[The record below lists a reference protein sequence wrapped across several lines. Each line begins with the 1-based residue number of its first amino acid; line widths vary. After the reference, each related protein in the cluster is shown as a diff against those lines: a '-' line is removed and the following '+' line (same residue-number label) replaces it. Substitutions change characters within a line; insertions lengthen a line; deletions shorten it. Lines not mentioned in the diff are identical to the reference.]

1 MTRQPGFLPGHAPLL
16 LITSALLALGCG
28 DDPAAPVTFL
38 LGSGQ
43 EIDALNQPPV
53 PIEVTLLGVK
63 DGSASALLRSA
74 LPAERLVLDALSSEG
89 TWTFRAELRDAA
101 GTLLL
106 RGQTPP
112 LSSGL
117 LAGST
122 VPIHCGRVSAFS
134 RPSAG
139 LSAGWTRPAL
149 ALALDR
155 YLLVAGESVEEGTPT
170 ELYDLAALLP
180 LVASAPLPRAPRTT
194 AASRSGWVLLINDK
208 GATTLDL
215 STGAVVEITAELAGD
230 ASGGQVIDDGDG
242 GSFVGGRHPRRGGAH
257 RDGAP
262 PGLARDAGPAGAPA
276 AEAGRGGRVGR
287 GRRAGGRGGRR
298 GGLRRGAPAGVLHLR
313 SHGAAAAGGDRGCAG
328 TALPR
333 RSSSCWAASPRI
345 RPQRPRGASPSPA
358 RRGALRRL
366 PCPSPSR
373 PRRAAATRS
382 ARARRSRWARALP
395 GWWRCWSRPP
405 RTDPNS
411 PKSRSVHRA
420 GRRRRCGSR
429 MAAWWCSAAWTI
441 RGRRCAPSSSSRRR
455 DGLGARKT

>member
-242 GSFVGGRHPRRGGAH
+242 GSFVVGAT
-257 RDGAP
+257 R
-262 PGLARDAGPAGAPA
+262 
-276 AEAGRGGRVGR
+276 AEGEPTGT
-287 GRRAGGRGGRR
+287 
-298 GGLRRGAPAGVLHLR
+298 VLHLDWQGTLAR
-313 SHGAAAAGGDRGCAG
+313 LELQQPRRGAAAAWVEGAGLVVAGGDAEASVEVLPPGSSTFVATG
-328 TALPR
+328 LLLPAVTGAALAPL
-333 RSSSCWAASPRI
+333 SPSELVLLGGVT
-345 RPQRPRGASPSPA
+345 PDPSPA
-358 RRGALRRL
+358 PARRL
-366 PCPSPSR
+366 SLACAAGCLAPAPLPFSFEAQEGRGYALGAGKALTLGEGATGLVAVLVETTTDGPQFTEIPLR
-373 PRRAAATRS
+373 APRREASSLRLPDGRVVVLGGVDDTGAPVRS
-382 ARARRSRWARALP
+382 IELFT
-395 GWWRCWSRPP
+395 PP
-405 RTDPNS
+405 
-411 PKSRSVHRA
+411 
-420 GRRRRCGSR
+420 
-429 MAAWWCSAAWTI
+429 
-441 RGRRCAPSSSSRRR
+441 
-455 DGLGARKT
+455 